1 MDLAKELKWEINYGW
16 PGNNL
21 FDTMSDRM
29 TPCYRYLLYR
39 VAEDFG
45 VVITLDPKPIP
56 GNWNGAGC
64 HANYSTKSM
73 REPGGKEVIIAACE
87 KLAARHNI
95 HIKVRIISVDH
106 LSLPS

>member
-1 MDLAKELKWEINYGW
+1 MDGQVM
-16 PGNNL
+16 P
-21 FDTMSDRM
+21 DTMSDKM

-73 REPGGKEVIIAACE
+73 RQPGGKEIIIAACE

-95 HIKVRIISVDH
+95 HIKVRIIS
-106 LSLPS
+106 

>member
-1 MDLAKELKWEINYGW
+1 MISSGW
-16 PGNNL
+16 PGTHKIPL
-21 FDTMSDRM
+21 TYTIPLIF
-29 TPCYRYLLYR
+29 RYLLYR

-64 HANYSTKSM
+64 HANYSTEAM
-73 REPGGKEVIIAACE
+73 RKPGGKEVIIAACE

-95 HIKVRIISVDH
+95 HIKVTYLTFSCHVMSVYV
-106 LSLPS
+106 LV